1 MGWTR
6 FIIMLRINAYN
17 TINLP
22 PGPFWA
28 FSCAMKGFHVLFVWG
43 FCGSYL
49 SEEGLS
55 GTGKLDTRLMF
66 TALKQQIV
74 CDVSSIFNTSYT
86 STFGDN
92 DRLGPLS
99 LVLLFL
105 SLFFSFA
112 SFFFQSN
119 HLFAWMFKR
128 GIITKA
134 VNKLCVFHVQ
144 TIWSHKYICIETV
157 FVTRVKHSQDSGSSE
172 MATAGA
178 QRIINN
184 YIVNVQNG
192 V

>member
-1 MGWTR
+1 
-6 FIIMLRINAYN
+6 MLI
-17 TINLP
+17 TPLTSHLGLLSI
-22 PGPFWA
+22 
-28 FSCAMKGFHVLFVWG
+28 FSCYERISRHVCLRFLWLISQRRRAVRERGNWTLVW
-43 FCGSYL
+43 CL
-49 SEEGLS
+49 LLWN
-55 GTGKLDTRLMF
+55 GKLSVMSAAFLTQ
-66 TALKQQIV
+66 A
-74 CDVSSIFNTSYT
+74 
-86 STFGDN
+86 
-92 DRLGPLS
+92 
-99 LVLLFL
+99 VLLHLGIMIDSGRFPL
-105 SLFFSFA
+105 CSFSSRYFFSFV
-112 SFFFQSN
+112 SFFFQST

-157 FVTRVKHSQDSGSSE
+157 FVPRVKHSQDSGLTE